1 MFLLTTL
8 SLAATPCPEPL
19 TPDALTVQLEAAQR
33 DLGDLDSDG
42 FLDKTA
48 DLAQRLPCLAGVLTP
63 PQAARLH
70 QVFGLRAWLGRQTGD
85 ARAAF
90 ASSKAS
96 DPDYVFPF
104 WLLPPSHELRDV
116 YAEAEPDLAILPVL
130 PAKAGDLYFDGVP
143 ATVRPQLRPVVLQI
157 TDADGK
163 VLTSTWLRPA
173 DGLPPYEATRPVL
186 PPLIGSARTL
196 RTGLL
201 TASVVGAVVAAG
213 AYGTAGLANRGFNK
227 ARDRDGVFDNQRL
240 ANGMVITSGV
250 GAGVA
255 VIAISAAFVVG
266 RI

>member
-1 MFLLTTL
+1 MHLFIALA
-8 SLAATPCPEPL
+8 LAAAPCPAPL
-19 TPDALTVQLEAAQR
+19 TPEALMVELEAAQR

-48 DLAQRLPCLAGVLTP
+48 DLAQRLPCIDGVLTA

-70 QVFGLRAWLGRQTGD
+70 QVFGLRAWLGRQSGD

-90 ASSKAS
+90 ASSKAA

-116 YAEAEPDLAILPVL
+116 YAEADPDLAILPVL
-130 PAKAGDLYFDGVP
+130 PPRDGELIFDGVV

-157 TDADGK
+157 TDGDGK
-163 VLTSTWLRPA
+163 VVTSTWLRPA
-173 DGLPPYEATRPVL
+173 DGLPAYEATRPVL

-201 TASVVGAVVAAG
+201 ATSVIGAVVAAG

-227 ARDRDGVFDNQRL
+227 AQTRDGVFGNQRL

-255 VIAISAAFVVG
+255 VLSLSAAFVVG